1 MLHKNRGW
9 KIIPAIDGRIESF
22 KFLPDGRRSGWSV
35 GQMDNAVVK
44 KPTSHLIHKGFM
56 IKLYIPSLRIFNTLG
71 YSWQRRRHNDIK
83 TISDGIQD
91 FEPRFCWLRGRWS
104 RRRRLCSFCE
114 SCNYDDHWWWWS
126 GWRIALV
133 ESCHPVICEGRTLFD
148 SSSQLTT
155 TYKDLLSPPL
165 VICYLPACYSLSLL
179 LLLIIFS
186 WPHLLMACA
195 RDNDIQSQT
204 QLWAQEERQRICH
217 KIDYCEFGPQCVYPG
232 ILSNLLFSTYH
243 SDFDRSGVSEKE
255 IWNMWEIKG
264 MEGGAAICALAI
276 TNQMAI

>member
-1 MLHKNRGW
+1 MISKQSPMVFRILSQDSADKDDNE
-9 KIIPAIDGRIESF
+9 ADID
-22 KFLPDGRRSGWSV
+22 KYVALWV
-35 GQMDNAVVK
+35 MYKQ
-44 KPTSHLIHKGFM
+44 L
-56 IKLYIPSLRIFNTLG
+56 
-71 YSWQRRRHNDIK
+71 W
-83 TISDGIQD
+83 
-91 FEPRFCWLRGRWS
+91 WLWWLS
-104 RRRRLCSFCE
+104 RRWR
-114 SCNYDDHWWWWS
+114 WS

-255 IWNMWEIKG
+255 VWNMWEIKG
-264 MEGGAAICALAI
+264 MEGL
-276 TNQMAI
+276 QQYVHWQ

>member
-1 MLHKNRGW
+1 MQVMQLWWLWWSLMMMKRMTN
-9 KIIPAIDGRIESF
+9 SF
-22 KFLPDGRRSGWSV
+22 GGVMP
-35 GQMDNAVVK
+35 
-44 KPTSHLIHKGFM
+44 
-56 IKLYIPSLRIFNTLG
+56 
-71 YSWQRRRHNDIK
+71 
-83 TISDGIQD
+83 
-91 FEPRFCWLRGRWS
+91 
-104 RRRRLCSFCE
+104 
-114 SCNYDDHWWWWS
+114 SCNLWGPHTFWQ
-126 GWRIALV
+126 
-133 ESCHPVICEGRTLFD
+133 
-148 SSSQLTT
+148 QLTADHDL

-255 IWNMWEIKG
+255 VWNMWEIK
-264 MEGGAAICALAI
+264 GAAICALAI
-276 TNQMAI
+276 TYKMAI